1 MSEATQGYLGDKEM
15 LSDLLST
22 QKHITNGYNTRAGE
36 CQCDSL
42 RGTFLNLLQ
51 EEHQIQ
57 NQLFC
62 ESNSRGWYPVKEAP
76 TTDINAARQMFTQ

>member
-1 MSEATQGYLGDKEM
+1 MNEATQGYLGDKEM
-15 LSDLLST
+15 LSDLLAT

-36 CQCDSL
+36 IQCDNL

-51 EEHQIQ
+51 EEHRIQ

-62 ESNSRGWYPVKEAP
+62 DSHSRGWYPVKEAP
-76 TTDINAARQMFTQ
+76 VADITAAKQLFLQ